1 MGQTLVGMEKL
12 PLINTDCD
20 GQIEQVFLHVI
31 LKALGDYLLQYPGYH
46 PYIDS
51 SLPWPHHL
59 CDNYY

>member
-1 MGQTLVGMEKL
+1 MEKL